1 MDWKLILTILCLTGQ
16 ASTTDTSTTA
26 PASNATTATST
37 SNNSTTVATNTA
49 IASATVATNTAIASA
64 TVATNTT
71 IASATV
77 STNTTIASATVSSN
91 TTIASATVSSN
102 TTNTSTAVATT
113 TAPPSAF
120 SLIFSI
126 NEPFSA
132 DLSNSSSQLFKD
144 KSANIT
150 SQVEPLYKKKFPN
163 FIRMIIKSF
172 SNGSIVTNS
181 TLEFSSDNVNVN
193 NVTSTLQQGLTNL
206 TFPVL
211 SNSINATTIAT
222 ATVAPN
228 TTIATAT
235 VAPNTTNTSTT
246 VATPIVPL
254 SVFSLIFSINETFSA
269 DLSNSSSQLFKDK
282 SANIISQVEPLYK
295 KKFSNF
301 IRMIIKSFSNGSI
314 VTNSTL
320 EFSSD
325 NVNVNNVT
333 STLQQ
338 GLTNLTFPVLS
349 NSINA
354 TTIATATVAPNT
366 TIATATVAPNTT
378 NTSTTVAT
386 PIVPL
391 SVFSLIFSINET
403 FSADLSNSSS
413 QLFKDKSANIIS
425 QVEPLYK
432 KKFSN
437 FIRMIIKSFS
447 NGSIVTNSTLEF
459 SSDNVNVN
467 NVTSTLQQGLT
478 NLTFPVL
485 SNSINA
491 TTIATATVATP
502 IVPLS
507 VFSLIFSINETFS
520 ADLSNSS
527 SQLFKDKS
535 ANIISQVGPLYQKK
549 FPSFIRMIIQSFSNG
564 SIVTNSTLEFNSD
577 NVTVNNVTSTLQE
590 GLTNLTIPVIQGS
603 INATTIAT
611 ATVAP
616 NTTIASTTVATT
628 TAPPSVFSLIFSIN
642 ETFSADL
649 SNSSSQLFKDK
660 SANIISQVGPLYKK
674 KFSNYRQMIIKSF
687 SNGSIV
693 TNSTL
698 EFNSDNVTVNDV
710 KSTLVDGAN
719 SLTFPIDPSSIKVT
733 QIVGNSVPS
742 VIASSV
748 SMMWMSLL
756 TLLLSFAL
764 HI

>member
-459 SSDNVNVN
+459 
-467 NVTSTLQQGLT
+467 
-478 NLTFPVL
+478 
-485 SNSINA
+485 
-491 TTIATATVATP
+491 
-502 IVPLS
+502 
-507 VFSLIFSINETFS
+507 
-520 ADLSNSS
+520 
-527 SQLFKDKS
+527 
-535 ANIISQVGPLYQKK
+535 
-549 FPSFIRMIIQSFSNG
+549 
-564 SIVTNSTLEFNSD
+564 NSD